1 MADEKACGAII
12 FTNENNVRKY
22 VLLCGHG
29 IYHGYYGFPKGHVEE
44 GETER
49 ETALREVKEETGLDV
64 VLYDDFRTVDTHALA
79 REGRPNDTKTNVY
92 FLAEYHDQKLIAQES
107 EVSNLILLDYDAAMN
122 VLQYEELK
130 RELTEAERYL
140 RRMETR
146 MDSFANENDYMLLDN
161 DKYTFFVLKRLL
173 GGENKLLL
181 SDHKR
186 LIICFSCEPYPV
198 WIWNADELAEEE
210 LERAYGICK
219 EHNLL
224 DGKHRF
230 NLKYELAEYFIER
243 AASEEIKF
251 TIETNMFA
259 YDNPKPIA
267 PDAACEGE
275 LYQCMTGD
283 IDELVEFMD
292 MFHTDVNMDRQT
304 LEEYRKKASQG
315 VENGSLYFWKDA
327 SGKRVAS
334 CNWSQNGD
342 LAAIGLVYTR
352 REERR
357 KHYAENLVYQVT
369 MIAKNAGFMPM
380 LYTDADY
387 VASNACYEKIGYVLR
402 GKLCTIGSQ
411 ME

>member
-1 MADEKACGAII
+1 
-12 FTNENNVRKY
+12 
-22 VLLCGHG
+22 
-29 IYHGYYGFPKGHVEE
+29 
-44 GETER
+44 
-49 ETALREVKEETGLDV
+49 
-64 VLYDDFRTVDTHALA
+64 
-79 REGRPNDTKTNVY
+79 
-92 FLAEYHDQKLIAQES
+92 
-107 EVSNLILLDYDAAMN
+107 
-122 VLQYEELK
+122 
-130 RELTEAERYL
+130 
-140 RRMETR
+140 
-146 MDSFANENDYMLLDN
+146 MDCFANEKDYIILDN
-161 DKYTFFVLKRLL
+161 DKYTFYVLKRLL

-181 SDHKR
+181 TDHER

-198 WIWNADELAEEE
+198 WIWSADDLAEEE
-210 LERAYGICK
+210 LERAYLICR
-219 EHNLL
+219 EQNLF

-230 NLKYELAEYFIER
+230 NLKYELAEYFIKR
-243 AASEEIKF
+243 AATDGTRF
-251 TIETNMFA
+251 VIETNMFA

-267 PDAACEGE
+267 PHVACEGE
-275 LYQCMTGD
+275 LYQCTAGD

-292 MFHTDVNMDRQT
+292 MFHTDVNIDHQT

-327 SGKRVAS
+327 FGKRVAS

-387 VASNACYEKIGYVLR
+387 VASNACYEKIGYILR
-402 GKLCTIGSQ
+402 GKLCTIGPQ
-411 ME
+411 TE